1 MNLPQF
7 LKRVD
12 KELASMS
19 HEDLKVFAH
28 EIARTYPED
37 SRERFLQILTSKSK
51 PKKNASLDDLNRIR
65 QAFAEINS
73 GYRCLDS
80 DDNPEAYD
88 NYYNEDDYDN
98 YRFYDSDKL
107 LPEIEFAIKFI
118 HKCID
123 SESYKDGY
131 EVVKMLY
138 DLEIRVN
145 GAYYDVHDENLT
157 FMDLFYYNILKNS
170 YNILKNSFNDFMNE
184 VMFLT
189 YMNHELSERP
199 EAMYSMITHFNYD
212 KFKLENVMQ
221 LGNKDLPEINDF
233 LSLWLNYLAGIDDDV
248 TGLLL
253 NAYSLLDNEEQQLQ
267 LADEFATK
275 YPELYKRLLEESS
288 ADNEIKIQ
296 IGLKALKAIPIS
308 KHIRSKIALLTAKY
322 AIDSMDQPNIELCC
336 FEAFKS
342 DPTFSNY
349 MRAKFSVLDWS
360 KYASEVSRICKT
372 NLSKS
377 IDDFQD
383 YSEQSKQKDYRGI
396 LFFECD
402 FDFVIED
409 CMKIKS
415 PLDWAET
422 FMKEALFLFLLL
434 LFEGEKLSRS
444 LIEILSKVIDSLGFT
459 SNLYPASMVSDS
471 KNETFWNLFQKW
483 KKGLNISEKK
493 REEWL
498 RWLEDRINFRTIGLL
513 EAKKY
518 NRYSESA
525 MLISALGDVQASRG
539 DKNFKLRKMV
549 SYMEKYPTRKAFIR
563 ELDAYRS

>member
-157 FMDLFYYNILKNS
+157 FMDLFY